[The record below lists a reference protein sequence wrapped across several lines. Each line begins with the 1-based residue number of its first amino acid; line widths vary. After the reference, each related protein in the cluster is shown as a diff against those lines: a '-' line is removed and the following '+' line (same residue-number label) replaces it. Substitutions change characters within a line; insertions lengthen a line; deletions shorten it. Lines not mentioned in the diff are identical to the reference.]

1 MEFKEK
7 TVEEIAAMET
17 AEQVKYFN
25 DLNAHKAKQLE
36 AFKTELKKESSDE
49 IAKKMDDLKLEMTKD
64 NLEQMKV
71 LQKALEEQ
79 GIALGKL
86 MNDGKSVM
94 PKSLED
100 ELYAVKDALLDAHNK
115 KVVIKTDVA
124 RSSITNSTISMRLPD
139 VGQLAT
145 QSNKL
150 APLFAQASLSAGQGG
165 VVRYIDQTSVTNA
178 AAAVAENGEKPE
190 SAIAW
195 AEYTMPLQKVAHN
208 IPVSMEALSD
218 IPFMASE
225 INNMLLKYLDIK
237 VDGYLWSGT
246 GTAPQIWGIY
256 AKAGTYTASAAG
268 ITDASIYDLIVK
280 VQENIMS
287 GTGYVPNYAIM
298 NISDVNLMKLKKDA
312 NNNYVL
318 PPFVSQDGQQVS
330 GITII
335 ASNSVTANTML
346 IGDFTYATLYRL
358 GGVTLEVGMIANQFI
373 ENQVT
378 VQAEV
383 RLGMLVRNA
392 HAGAFKK
399 VTSISAALT
408 TLAS

>member
-1 MEFKEK
+1 MDFKEK
-7 TVEEIAAMET
+7 TVEEIAALET
-17 AEQVKYFN
+17 KEQVQYFN
-25 DLNAHKAKQLE
+25 DLNAHKAEQMK
-36 AFKTELKKESSDE
+36 AFKDELKKESSDE
-49 IAKKMDDLKLEMTKD
+49 IAKKIEVLKGEMILD
-64 NLEQMKV
+64 NLEQMK
-71 LQKALEEQ
+71 ALNNGFEAQ
-79 GIALGKL
+79 GLAINKLLSGSGKTA
-86 MNDGKSVM
+86 DKTI
-94 PKSLED
+94 ED
-100 ELYAVKDALLDAHNK
+100 YLTEVKDQLVNARDK
-115 KVVIKTDVA
+115 KVVIKTDVTRA
-124 RSSITNSTISMRLPD
+124 SVVNSTISMRLPD

-145 QSNKL
+145 QANRL
-150 APLFAQASLSAGQGG
+150 APLFATGSISPGQGG
-165 VVRYIDQTSVTNA
+165 VVRYIDQTSVTSA
-178 AAAVAENGEKPE
+178 AAAVSENGEKQE

-256 AKAGTYTASAAG
+256 AKSTAYSASAAG
-268 ITDASIYDLIVK
+268 ITDANIFDLIVK
-280 VQENIMS
+280 VQEDIAAD
-287 GTGYVPNYAIM
+287 TAYTPNFAVM
-298 NISDVNLMKLKKDA
+298 NLADINLMKLKKASD
-312 NNNYVL
+312 NSYIL
-318 PPFVSQDGQQVS
+318 PPFVSGDGNQVS
-330 GITII
+330 GITIV

-346 IGDFTYATLYRL
+346 IGDFSYATLYRL
-358 GGVTLEVGMIANQFI
+358 GGVTLEVGLIGNQFI

-392 HAGAFKK
+392 YVDAFRK
-399 VTSISAALT
+399 VTSISAALV